1 MHLFGVLELEIRP
14 GTPDNP
20 AGVKIAL
27 LRYTRG
33 EDSRLFITPECT
45 AHEEIEGQI
54 NAPQGWAG
62 RDLRESPPSL
72 SGRLSAETR
81 GKITHWSG
89 GVTPSGKSLK
99 QLRNVHSF
107 KDLVGED
114 NNEGR
119 DFRLYPQGILARTN
133 AFGSPEAQ
141 TNRRSERQ
149 RRSVPVCIEA
159 QSFEAPEKRLRS
171 SAQKDGIWAG

>member
-54 NAPQGWAG
+54 NAPRMGWTRSA
-62 RDLRESPPSL
+62 REPAEPFKSPKCGNSRKGNSL
-72 SGRLSAETR
+72 G
-81 GKITHWSG
+81 
-89 GVTPSGKSLK
+89 
-99 QLRNVHSF
+99 
-107 KDLVGED
+107 
-114 NNEGR
+114 
-119 DFRLYPQGILARTN
+119 
-133 AFGSPEAQ
+133 
-141 TNRRSERQ
+141 RRSY
-149 RRSVPVCIEA
+149 P
-159 QSFEAPEKRLRS
+159 F
-171 SAQKDGIWAG
+171 G